1 MPASARVHIPLTG
14 LSLLLSTVRLYS
26 AREHR
31 RLADA
36 GTSSGKASYRLG
48 YNAPLRARGEISTHK
63 SRQALPDSRKCD
75 FGVSSERAANRAARS
90 NATKESARIE
100 RDKKAEEIKISRQ
113 IDVAAQKKNLR
124 CSI

>member
-1 MPASARVHIPLTG
+1 M
-14 LSLLLSTVRLYS
+14 VRLYS

-36 GTSSGKASYRLG
+36 GRGCGKAPYRLG
-48 YNAPLRARGEISTHK
+48 YNAPVRARGEISTHE

-75 FGVSSERAANRAARS
+75 FGVSTERTAYRAARS

-100 RDKKAEEIKISRQ
+100 RDKKAEKIKISRQ
-113 IDVAAQKKNLR
+113 IDVAAEKKNVR
-124 CSI
+124 CN